1 MIMPSEEVAGQDSIV
16 IAASKAQ
23 TEIERLKC
31 ALLMVK
37 AKLLM
42 AERMSKLLFGAE
54 ALLPLIQDAQRTI
67 GDVLNQKP
75 L

>member
-1 MIMPSEEVAGQDSIV
+1 MIAELDNVASLDSIV
-16 IAASKAQ
+16 VAASKAQ
-23 TEIERLKC
+23 GEIERLKC

-42 AERMSKLLFGAE
+42 TERMSKLLFGAE

-67 GDVLNQKP
+67 GEALKP